1 MIPHALA
8 DSAPVAIVVSPDE
21 LEAWADEH
29 DIGVTEVT
37 PGHYYAVRANLV
49 TGTVEVR
56 MAYGRAA

>member
-8 DSAPVAIVVSPDE
+8 DSAPVAVVVTADE
-21 LEAWADEH
+21 LEAWADQH
-29 DIGVTEVT
+29 HIGVSEVS